1 MLSRKGAGGLLSD
14 LTDLLFRDNYFLQHL
29 LGDTNRLFFDGI
41 TGDLRSRFAFFLG
54 FLDLSC
60 CLQVAKFRDSLADGF
75 VSSLLVFECNFNEL
89 KSLFLER
96 YFLYLGQALSRS
108 IFLCYIGFDF
118 GLFSNLVIFDS
129 FTFSRERFDSLFSD
143 FAKSFFGLNSFL
155 GDFLE
160 LLLDNSLDLLL
171 VDLYGLADELLSC
184 GLLLKSFLDSLDF
197 LGFGSFQ
204 VFFGSRGFGLGSL
217 LRTRSFVAFNTVRRL
232 CWAFFLDSK
241 LKPVFFAGY

>member
-1 MLSRKGAGGLLSD
+1 VLSRKGAGGLLSD
-14 LTDLLFRDNYFLQHL
+14 LTDLLFRDNYFLQDL
-29 LGDTNRLFFDGI
+29 LGDANRLFFDGI

-96 YFLYLGQALSRS
+96 DFLYLGQALSRS
-108 IFLCYIGFDF
+108 IFLCYLGFDF

-160 LLLDNSLDLLL
+160 LLLNNGLDLLL
-171 VDLYGLADELLSC
+171 TTALTFFLLIFT
-184 GLLLKSFLDSLDF
+184 GLLMSFL
-197 LGFGSFQ
+197 
-204 VFFGSRGFGLGSL
+204 
-217 LRTRSFVAFNTVRRL
+217 AA
-232 CWAFFLDSK
+232 AFFLR
-241 LKPVFFAGY
+241 VFLTPLALAAFRSFLAAGALALAAFYALGAL